1 MTEAYWIG
9 WFIVIGATALALYL
23 EANKRGF

>member
-1 MTEAYWIG
+1 MSEAYWIG
-9 WFIVIGATALALYL
+9 WAILIRATALALYL